1 MPLEIKEIVT
11 KTERREF
18 IKFPFRLYKGNA
30 YWVPPLI
37 MEEMGTLDPKKNPA
51 FDFCEAKLW
60 MAYRDGEAVGR
71 IAAFINHRANETWK
85 NKQARFGWIDF
96 IDDQKVVDLLFK
108 TAEDWAKSKG
118 MDALHGPL
126 GFTDMDKEGML
137 IEGFNELGTIATIYN
152 HPYYQKL
159 TETAGYKKDTDWVE
173 FEIKPS
179 EVVIPEKYQRIAE
192 IVKQKYGLKVVQFKK
207 AKEILPYAP
216 HIFKV
221 LNEAFAPLYGFTPLT
236 ERQVQHYIKMYF
248 SFVIP
253 DYIPVIVDA
262 NNQVI
267 AFGITLPSL
276 SKAMQKANGKLF
288 PFGFI
293 HLLRGLKK
301 STTIDFYLIGVKPE
315 YQSKGVNSLLFTDLI
330 PKYIKRGFLT
340 AETNPELE
348 TNDMVKRQWE
358 LFNPRQHKRRRAY
371 IKHL

>member
-1 MPLEIKEIVT
+1 MALEIREMLT
-11 KTERREF
+11 KSDKRKF
-18 IKFPFRLYKGNA
+18 IKFPFQLYKDNP
-30 YWVPPLI
+30 YWVPPLL

-51 FDFCEAKLW
+51 FEFCEAKLW
-60 MAYRDGEAVGR
+60 MAYADGKPVGR

-96 IDDQKVVDLLFK
+96 IDDQKVVDLLFN
-108 TAEDWAKSKG
+108 TAEDWARSKG
-118 MDALHGPL
+118 MEALHGPL

-137 IEGFNELGTIATIYN
+137 IEGFTELGTIATIYN

-159 TETAGYKKDTDWVE
+159 TEKAGYKKDTDWVE
-173 FEIKPS
+173 FEIKPA
-179 EVVIPEKYQRIAE
+179 EVVIPEKHQRIAD
-192 IVKQKYGLKVVQFKK
+192 IVKQKYGLRVVQFKK
-207 AKEILPYAP
+207 SKEILPYAP
-216 HIFKV
+216 QIFQV

-236 ERQVQHYIKMYF
+236 DKQVKHYIKMYF

-253 DYIPVIVDA
+253 ELIPVIVDA
-262 NNQVI
+262 NNQVV

-330 PKYIKRGFLT
+330 PKYIKRGFIT

-348 TNDMVKRQWE
+348 NNDMVKRQWE
-358 LFNPRQHKRRRAY
+358 YFNPRQHKRRRAY